1 MLKDCSSILPLIKM
15 KIKFYNTGTDN
26 EPKSV
31 THSHA
36 ISQNNEAEHHLVLN
50 QDLPCFVCANLH

>member
-1 MLKDCSSILPLIKM
+1 MIKDCSSVLPLIKT
-15 KIKFYNTGTDN
+15 KIKLYNTGMDN

-36 ISQNNEAEHHLVLN
+36 ISQNNEGEQQLSS
-50 QDLPCFVCANLH
+50 